1 MRALLTCVTGAL
13 LVALPAGAAAFP
25 GETVTLSAD
34 DGADY
39 RAPALALT
47 GAGDAVAAW
56 VRAPA
61 GDRAGSGRV
70 VVAQRSRRG
79 RWSPG
84 RTLSRPAAGAPAAA
98 INARGQA
105 AVAWGERTRLHVAT
119 RSGRSAGW
127 RTAVAAT
134 TMRGG
139 AVRDVAVSVDR
150 RGTITVMWSET
161 ATGGFRVRMA
171 ARPAGRARWTVRRSR
186 LAVGG
191 RPALLVSPG
200 RGGIAMWTAE
210 GSLWAAHDTGDGFEP
225 AVRLAG
231 RDPDSPALA
240 YSRAGRTLAAWGT
253 RLPGGTIVLAAAER
267 LSAARRWRDLGD
279 LGVGSA
285 PMVGGNARGDA
296 IIAWASA
303 DDAGRAGIEAVTRR
317 AGGGWVPTTIR
328 PRGACDCEYELGG
341 AVVDGT
347 GDAAV
352 SWRRRDET
360 GDGAAAIATR
370 PRSGSRWRIRRVGPV
385 PDYGPPSLAASAG
398 RTAGAV
404 WASSGDDGGVRTRI
418 RSGAGSDRVAVR
430 RAAGRSAAGR

>member
-13 LVALPAGAAAFP
+13 LVALPAGASAFP

-39 RAPALALT
+39 RAPYLALT
-47 GAGDAVAAW
+47 AAGDVVAAW

-61 GDRAGSGRV
+61 GARAGSGRV
-70 VVAQRSRRG
+70 VVAERSRRG

-105 AVAWGERTRLHVAT
+105 VVVWGERTRLHVAT

-134 TMRGG
+134 AVRGG
-139 AVRDVAVSVDR
+139 TVRDVAAAVDG

-161 ATGGFRVRMA
+161 AAGGFRVRMA
-171 ARPAGRARWTVRRSR
+171 VRAAGRARWTVRRSQ
-186 LAVGG
+186 LMAGG
-191 RPALLVSPG
+191 RPALLAGPG
-200 RGGIAMWTAE
+200 RSGIAMWVGA
-210 GSLWAAHDTGDGFEP
+210 GSLWASHDPGDGFEP

-240 YSRAGRTLAAWGT
+240 YGRAGRTLAAWGT
-253 RLPGGTIVLAAAER
+253 RLPGGTMVLAAAER
-267 LSAARRWRDLGD
+267 PNAARRWRDLGD
-279 LGVGSA
+279 LGVGAA
-285 PMVGGNARGDA
+285 PVVGSNARGDA

-317 AGGGWVPTTIR
+317 AGGGWVPSTIR
-328 PRGACDCEYELGG
+328 PRDVCDCEYELGG

-347 GDAAV
+347 GGAAV
-352 SWRRRDET
+352 SWRRRDQR

-370 PRSGSRWRIRRVGPV
+370 SRTASRWRVRRVGPV
-385 PDYGPPSLAASAG
+385 PDYGPPSLTASAG
-398 RTAGAV
+398 RAAGAV
-404 WASSGDDGGVRTRI
+404 WASSGDDGGVHTRI
-418 RSGAGSDRVAVR
+418 RSGA
-430 RAAGRSAAGR
+430 RSG